1 MKPRLLAFGAM
12 VLSGASLLDA
22 GASNGPRLATVTA
35 GPSRTPWGDQD
46 LQGVWSGLE
55 SIGVP
60 FDRDPALG
68 TRNLLTEEEF
78 QARQKALR
86 VGTSGDNIETTNF
99 GRGGAEAEV
108 LRNESRQASLVVDP
122 PGGRRPPR
130 TAESDARQP
139 TFGSFS
145 AGPFNSVNDLG
156 VFDRCVAFAP
166 VSAASPFN
174 TLQIVQAPGYV
185 ALRSEVIH
193 ETRIVPLDGRSH
205 VSPRLK
211 MYGGDSRGRWEGRTL
226 VVTTTNFNGLT
237 SLQGNAGGRP
247 SERLTVVERFTLV
260 DSNTLLYEA
269 TFDDPETWTQSW
281 TVRFPRKRDVSGAV
295 YEYACHEGNYGVT
308 NILSGARATD

>member
-1 MKPRLLAFGAM
+1 
-12 VLSGASLLDA
+12 V
-22 GASNGPRLATVTA
+22 
-35 GPSRTPWGDQD
+35 
-46 LQGVWSGLE
+46 
-55 SIGVP
+55 
-60 FDRDPALG
+60 
-68 TRNLLTEEEF
+68 
-78 QARQKALR
+78 
-86 VGTSGDNIETTNF
+86 
-99 GRGGAEAEV
+99 
-108 LRNESRQASLVVDP
+108 
-122 PGGRRPPR
+122 
-130 TAESDARQP
+130 RQP

-145 AGPFNSVNDLG
+145 PGPFNSIDDLG
-156 VFDRCVAFAP
+156 MLDRCLAYAP
-166 VSAASPFN
+166 VSVASPFN

-226 VVTTTNFNGLT
+226 VVTTRNFNGVT

-269 TFDDPETWTQSW
+269 TYDDPETWTRPW

-295 YEYACHEGNYGVT
+295 YEYACHEGNYGVA
-308 NILSGARATD
+308 NILSAARATE

>member
-1 MKPRLLAFGAM
+1 MKPRLLLFAAM
-12 VLSGASLLDA
+12 LLSGSPLIDA
-22 GASNGPRLATVTA
+22 GAPNGRRSVTVTGA
-35 GPSRTPWGDQD
+35 SRTPWGDPD

-60 FDRDPALG
+60 FDRDPAVG

-78 QARQKALR
+78 QARQAALR
-86 VGTSGDNIETTNF
+86 VGASGDNIEATNF

-122 PGGRRPPR
+122 PDGRRPPR

-156 VFDRCVAFAP
+156 VLDRCVAYTP

-174 TLQIVQAPGYV
+174 TLQIVQAAGYV

-226 VVTTTNFNGLT
+226 VGDDHE
-237 SLQGNAGGRP
+237 LQWPHESSGKCWRPTERAADGGRTVHP
-247 SERLTVVERFTLV
+247 RRL
-260 DSNTLLYEA
+260 
-269 TFDDPETWTQSW
+269 
-281 TVRFPRKRDVSGAV
+281 
-295 YEYACHEGNYGVT
+295 EYAA
-308 NILSGARATD
+308 L

>member
-1 MKPRLLAFGAM
+1 MAVMKPRLLAFGAM
-12 VLSGASLLDA
+12 VLSGASLLGA
-22 GASNGPRLATVTA
+22 GASNGPRSVTVTA
-35 GPSRTPWGDQD
+35 GPSRTPGGEQD

-78 QARQKALR
+78 EARQKALR
-86 VGTSGDNIETTNF
+86 AGASGDNIEATNF
-99 GRGGAEAEV
+99 GRGGAAAEV

-122 PGGRRPPR
+122 PDGRRPAR
-130 TAESDARQP
+130 TEASAVRQP

-145 AGPFNSVNDLG
+145 AGPFNSVDDLG
-156 VFDRCVAFAP
+156 VLDRCIAYAP

-174 TLQIVQAPGYV
+174 TLQIVQSPGYV

-205 VSPRLK
+205 VSHRLK
-211 MYGGDSRGRWEGRTL
+211 MYGGDSRGRWEGPTL
-226 VVTTTNFNGLT
+226 VVTTTNFNGVT

-247 SERLTVVERFTLV
+247 SDRLKVVERFTLV

-269 TFDDPETWTQSW
+269 MFDDPETWPRPW
-281 TVRFPRKRDVSGAV
+281 TVRFPRKREKGGA
-295 YEYACHEGNYGVT
+295 
-308 NILSGARATD
+308 

>member
-1 MKPRLLAFGAM
+1 M
-12 VLSGASLLDA
+12 
-22 GASNGPRLATVTA
+22 
-35 GPSRTPWGDQD
+35 
-46 LQGVWSGLE
+46 
-55 SIGVP
+55 GVP

-78 QARQKALR
+78 QARQAALR
-86 VGTSGDNIETTNF
+86 VGTSGDNIEATNF

-108 LRNESRQASLVVDP
+108 LRNESHQASLVVDP
-122 PGGRRPPR
+122 ADGRRPPR
-130 TAESDARQP
+130 TAESATRQP

-145 AGPFNSVNDLG
+145 PGPFKSIDNLG
-156 VFDRCVAFAP
+156 VLDRCLAYAP

-185 ALRSEVIH
+185 ALLSEVIH
-193 ETRIVPLDGRSH
+193 EARIVPLDGRSH

-226 VVTTTNFNGLT
+226 VVTTTNFNGVT

-247 SERLTVVERFTLV
+247 SERLAVVERLTLV

-269 TFDDPETWTQSW
+269 TFDDPETWTRSW
-281 TVRFPRKRDVSGAV
+281 TVRFPRKRDVGGAV
-295 YEYACHEGNYGVT
+295 YEYGCHEGNYGVA
-308 NILSGARATD
+308 NILRAARAAE